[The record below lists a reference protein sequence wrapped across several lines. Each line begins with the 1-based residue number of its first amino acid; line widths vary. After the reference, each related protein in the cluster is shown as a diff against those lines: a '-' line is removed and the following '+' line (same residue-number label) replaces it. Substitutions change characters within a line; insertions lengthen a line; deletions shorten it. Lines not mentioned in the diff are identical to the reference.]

1 MLFTSLEF
9 IIFATFFVIAY
20 YCAPKKIQ
28 WYVLLAA
35 SLMFYALLGRK
46 RLIFILLSSISTW
59 LAANVLGKMLAT
71 EKQALAEMKER
82 ASKAEKTF
90 LKSKNKAKRQ
100 VVLWG
105 FLAFNFGILFFFK
118 FYGAASESLS
128 FLPKINLLMP
138 IGISFYTLQI
148 VGYVIDVYNKKV
160 QPEKSILKT
169 ILFTTFFPQIIEGPI
184 SRFSQLEPQLC
195 ASRSFDYNQFCLGL
209 QRMLWGYFKK
219 LIIADRLHIAV
230 ATVFD
235 NYQNYH
241 GFEIAVAAIFYTIQ
255 LYADFSGGIDIA
267 CGVGEVFGVHFVENF
282 KRPFFSKSVSEFWRR
297 WHITL
302 GSWLRDYVFYPLTL
316 SKPLAKFG
324 KWCTKHLGKWAG
336 KWLPAYL
343 SLFVLWLCNG
353 IWHGDGMQYIVFGL
367 YHGTLIMLGMTF
379 APLLQKLYAALHLNT
394 QSFFWKVI
402 CISRTFLLVCFGE
415 MIFRAQSFSAAVQMA
430 ENLFAVWNPAI
441 LWNGTIVTWGL
452 SIPELCVAFI
462 AILVLFCVSYAG
474 RTTSMCVWVRTRRT
488 SLRWTILLGGIFSIV
503 LFGIYGPSYDPT
515 PFIYFQF

>member
-9 IIFATFFVIAY
+9 IAFAAFFVAIY
-20 YCAPKKIQ
+20 YLAPKKFQ
-28 WYVLLAA
+28 WHILLAA

-46 RLIFILLSSISTW
+46 RIVFILLSSINTW
-59 LAANVLGKMLAT
+59 AAANMLGKMLFH
-71 EKQALAEMKER
+71 EKQALTAMKET
-82 ASKAEKTF
+82 ASKIERTAFKA
-90 LKSKNKAKRQ
+90 KSKTKRRL
-100 VVLWG
+100 VLWL
-105 FLAFNFGILFFFK
+105 FLAFNLGILFLFK
-118 FYGAASESLS
+118 FYGAASEVIA

-148 VGYVIDVYNKKV
+148 TGYILDVYNGKAT
-160 QPEKSILKT
+160 PEKNILKT
-169 ILFTTFFPQIIEGPI
+169 MLFTTFFPQIIEGPI

-195 ASRSFDYNQFCLGL
+195 AQHNFDYERFCLGL

-235 NYQNYH
+235 HYENYF
-241 GFEIAVAAIFYTIQ
+241 GFEIALAAVLYTLQ

-267 CGVGEVFGVHFVENF
+267 CGVGEVFGIQFSENF
-282 KRPFFSKSVSEFWRR
+282 KRPFFSKSISEFWRR

-316 SKPLAKFG
+316 SKPFAKFG

-343 SLFVLWLCNG
+343 SLFVLWFCNG

-367 YHGTLIMLGMTF
+367 YHGTLIMIGMTF
-379 APLLQKLYAALHLNT
+379 APLLQKIYTAIHLNT
-394 QSFFWKVI
+394 KSVFWKI
-402 CISRTFLLVCFGE
+402 TCIARTFLLVCFGE
-415 MIFRAQSFSAAVQMA
+415 MIFRAQNLSAAVQMA
-430 ENLFAVWNPAI
+430 KNLFSSWNPEI
-441 LWNGTIVTWGL
+441 LWNGSIVKWGL
-452 SIPELCVAFI
+452 SIPELCVAFA
-462 AILVLFCVSYAG
+462 AILILFCVSCAA
-474 RTTSMCVWVRTRRT
+474 RSISVSEWVRTRKT
-488 SLRWTILLGGIFSIV
+488 PLRWTILLFGIFSIV